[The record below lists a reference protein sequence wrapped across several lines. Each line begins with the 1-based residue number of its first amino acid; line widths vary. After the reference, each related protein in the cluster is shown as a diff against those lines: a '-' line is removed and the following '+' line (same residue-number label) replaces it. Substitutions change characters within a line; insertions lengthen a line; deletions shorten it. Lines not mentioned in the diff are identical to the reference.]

1 MSSEEPADQRGG
13 ELRSWWDWATA
24 GLAAGSALVWLVGV
38 PAITS
43 FWRRSGFL
51 PADGQLD
58 AAAEASYGA
67 FLWEVASGIAGN
79 VVGFFAEIAP
89 AVVLPVI
96 VPVVGVWLALRD
108 RPVRAQLGLAT
119 VAAWGAAFVLPGMVT
134 AVAVGPTPRH
144 LPSLVAGTL
153 GMFALAA
160 ALLALRVRPGCLR
173 LEAPSMRT
181 VGAAA
186 ILLWGVGRA
195 AAVVL
200 DRVLSPAIGAS
211 ASTQPPWFGEV
222 LGMHLPGLV
231 AMLVIAT
238 VVWRRDA
245 LLAVPAALVVAVQA
259 VMSLI
264 ERLAPSARPPGPQR
278 GPALPEIAG
287 VPVDVAVL
295 AIAAAIVVAAT
306 VRLALAARAE
316 WHDRTASSLV
326 R

>member
-1 MSSEEPADQRGG
+1 MSAEQPADQRGR
-13 ELRSWWDWATA
+13 ELRSGWHWAAA
-24 GLAAGSALVWLVGV
+24 GLAAGSVLVWLVGV
-38 PAITS
+38 PTITS
-43 FWRRSGFL
+43 LWRRSGFL
-51 PADGQLD
+51 SAGGQLD

-67 FLWEVASGIAGN
+67 FLWEVVSGIAGN
-79 VVGFFAEIAP
+79 VVGVFAEIAP
-89 AVVLPVI
+89 AVVLPVM
-96 VPVVGVWLALRD
+96 VPAVGAWLALRH

-119 VAAWGAAFVLPGMVT
+119 VAAWGVAFVLPGMVT

-144 LPSLVAGTL
+144 LPSLGAGTL
-153 GMFALAA
+153 GIFALVA
-160 ALLALRVRPGCLR
+160 ALVALRARPGWLW
-173 LEAPSMRT
+173 LQAPSMRA

-186 ILLWGVGRA
+186 IVLWGVGRA
-195 AAVVL
+195 AAAVS

-211 ASTQPPWFGEV
+211 VSTPLPWFGDV

-231 AMLVIAT
+231 AMLAIAT

-245 LLAVPAALVVAVQA
+245 LLAAPAATVVAVQA

-264 ERLAPSARPPGPQR
+264 ERLAPPASPAGPQR
-278 GPALPEIAG
+278 EPALPEIAG